1 MRYLMGTSEVKDYAV
16 SSEIPQLFPTSIP
29 RKPAASSH
37 PSDRKLEILLWRM
50 QTTHR
55 EGPQAVTF
63 GDPQRKPSVGI
74 RLPCI
79 GAKQSV
85 SLVSVTVSYC
95 LMQMHTKDDQILEDR
110 LQHERK
116 KAKQITQVEK

>member
-1 MRYLMGTSEVKDYAV
+1 MKDYAV
-16 SSEIPQLFPTSIP
+16 SSAIPQLFPTSIP

-55 EGPQAVTF
+55 KGPQAVTF
-63 GDPQRKPSVGI
+63 GDPQQKPSVGT

-116 KAKQITQVEK
+116 KAKQIIPVEK

>member
-1 MRYLMGTSEVKDYAV
+1 M
-16 SSEIPQLFPTSIP
+16 
-29 RKPAASSH
+29 
-37 PSDRKLEILLWRM
+37 
-50 QTTHR
+50 
-55 EGPQAVTF
+55 TF

-85 SLVSVTVSYC
+85 SLVGVTVSYC

-116 KAKQITQVEK
+116 KAKQITQVYYSLPPKDCAVCESLDLVILEMTVSMLVK